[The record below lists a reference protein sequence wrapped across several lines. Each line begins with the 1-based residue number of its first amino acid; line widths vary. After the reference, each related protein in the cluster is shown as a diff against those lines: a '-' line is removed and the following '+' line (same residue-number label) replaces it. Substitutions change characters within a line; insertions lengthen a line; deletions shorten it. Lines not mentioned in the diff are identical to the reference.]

1 MQRFFR
7 LFLVGVILALLGGC
21 GGGGN
26 VPGFDVVFSVSRE
39 FGPNGGEMASR
50 TYNIDVRVLP
60 GALNGPSLVRMDV
73 YRNQRPGVE
82 RNGFIVSRNRL
93 SITVQANRLNPGG
106 WIETEFPMQGIYD
119 RLGTMMFVM
128 HPNGL
133 RVPLRVDVRGARMVG
148 RIRAGELEAIGF
160 NLNTNDL
167 ITFDVFTAEHALTKQ
182 LPPPLITSVMKYDLN
197 SGTWVGLT
205 GNDSMAGK
213 RVGFMVHGVTADLS
227 SMSYLANMLLTQTG
241 GYYDEVWGFQYT
253 SNAPLA
259 EIGTAMADSV
269 VGEFS
274 QALGVDVFAH
284 SMGNLVSRYAME
296 TQSLGSRVGPFVQH
310 FVGLGGPHE
319 GVPFEVAQSIL
330 FEFDPDV
337 KPCIVD
343 LTTETIG
350 GGQSDSD
357 FLANLNGPTSPEVD
371 TAKYYTVAAT
381 DYSAEAP
388 PVGDIMNAA
397 YYVANG
403 FHSLPNDGLVAVYSA
418 DDTLNRV
425 LASKST
431 FWSSKVW
438 PTVDLSHSGLR
449 GSAGGCSSSNPSS
462 AMCVMQGILL
472 PWINAWKNGN

>member
-1 MQRFFR
+1 
-7 LFLVGVILALLGGC
+7 L
-21 GGGGN
+21 
-26 VPGFDVVFSVSRE
+26 
-39 FGPNGGEMASR
+39 
-50 TYNIDVRVLP
+50 
-60 GALNGPSLVRMDV
+60 
-73 YRNQRPGVE
+73 
-82 RNGFIVSRNRL
+82 
-93 SITVQANRLNPGG
+93 TVQANRLNAGG
-106 WIETEFPMQGIYD
+106 AIEAEFPMQGAYD
-119 RLGTMMFVM
+119 RLGSMMFVM

-133 RVPLRVDVRGARMVG
+133 RVPIRVEARGTRLVG
-148 RIRAGELEAIGF
+148 RIRPGELEAIGF
-160 NLNTNDL
+160 DLNTSNL
-167 ITFDVFTAEHALTKQ
+167 ISFDVFTAEHVVTRQ
-182 LPPPLITSVMKYDLN
+182 LPPPLITSVMRYDLN
-197 SGTWVGLT
+197 SGTWVSPNG
-205 GNDSMAGK
+205 DSMSGNGDSMSGK
-213 RVGFMVHGVTADLS
+213 RIGFMVHGVTADLTD
-227 SMSYLANMLLTQTG
+227 MSYMANMLLTQTG

-259 EIGTAMADSV
+259 EIGTAMADAVFGDFAS
-269 VGEFS
+269 
-274 QALGVDVFAH
+274 ALSVDVFAH

-296 TQSLGSRVGPFVQH
+296 TESLASRLGPFVSH

-357 FLANLNGPTSPEVD
+357 FLANLNGPTSPDVA

-381 DYSAEAP
+381 MYSAESP

-397 YYVANG
+397 YFVANG
-403 FHSLPNDGLVAVYSA
+403 FRSLPNDGLVAVYSA

-425 LASKST
+425 LASKSS
-431 FWSSKVW
+431 FWSSRVW
-438 PTVDLSHSGLR
+438 PTVDLPHSGLR

-472 PWINAWKNGN
+472 PWINGWKNGN